1 MTGRADG
8 LNMLISRRGC
18 FVVCSQ
24 VLRSEIGNAQ
34 LEVCFRMYSI
44 CTVVKWLLLTRI
56 MQVQTILTPLRPASL
71 VLGLGEI
78 NWLHRHASHGTSC
91 LVGPVPACQASLQV
105 SFPRR
110 KRKTFL
116 SPPSPPSPPSHLYHI
131 VFSCSKSAQ
140 DPPLFCR
147 TLLFTR
153 HLNVGFHQFL
163 H

>member
-116 SPPSPPSPPSHLYHI
+116 PLLPLLALLPISI
-131 VFSCSKSAQ
+131 TSCSAVQ
-140 DPPLFCR
+140 RVLR
-147 TLLFTR
+147 IR
-153 HLNVGFHQFL
+153 HCFVARSSL
-163 H
+163 HVI

>member
-24 VLRSEIGNAQ
+24 VLRFVTRNAQ
-34 LEVCFRMYSI
+34 VELYS
-44 CTVVKWLLLTRI
+44 TVLSFSDERLLLTRI

-110 KRKTFL
+110 KRTTFL